1 MKIHCVCVLVAQSC
15 PTLCDP
21 VDCNPPG
28 SSVHEIFQARI
39 LEWVAI
45 SFSRG
50 SSQPRDWTWVSCT
63 AGRFFANGA
72 TRDKLDNVIP
82 KKSQILSGTTQQ
94 RFILIHE
101 ISTVDSGDF
110 PGTLISMQWLSHP
123 VSWMIHVIIAT
134 LSEAIACL
142 LPQWVKRAITAM
154 KHLGL
159 GMAHSILLVARWPEV
174 VTWQQEQDA
183 TLLHTQRM

>member
-1 MKIHCVCVLVAQSC
+1 
-15 PTLCDP
+15 
-21 VDCNPPG
+21 
-28 SSVHEIFQARI
+28 
-39 LEWVAI
+39 
-45 SFSRG
+45 
-50 SSQPRDWTWVSCT
+50 
-63 AGRFFANGA
+63 
-72 TRDKLDNVIP
+72 
-82 KKSQILSGTTQQ
+82 
-94 RFILIHE
+94 
-101 ISTVDSGDF
+101 
-110 PGTLISMQWLSHP
+110 
-123 VSWMIHVIIAT
+123 MIHIIIAT